1 MSTSTITIMCALFVA
16 VMALLALV
24 LILSIIMDIKLLIR
38 DKKRKQA
45 AELRKVKRL
54 EAKEKARLAAAH
66 EAYRESFLEN
76 LSKGGEI

>member
-1 MSTSTITIMCALFVA
+1 MNTGTIATMCALFIA

-24 LILSIIMDIKLLIR
+24 LVLSIVMDIKLLIR

-54 EAKEKARLAAAH
+54 QEKEKARIAMAH